1 LSVTNHNAVDSYL
14 GFAHQTLSALTLLLD
29 AGDDESV
36 TLELTD
42 DVTVHHPSPHTPH
55 APVDTR
61 HQISHTIG
69 ASPAEMTL
77 KSVKLWKTIGIWA
90 AEYDEK
96 ERYILV
102 TCAPICQEL
111 KCLADN
117 TNRGPLQTLLEEE
130 ARRVVHEHDQKLHK
144 HQDREPACKAFL
156 SLNGKVREALLS
168 RIILCAH
175 SPNIALVD
183 GVLDNLL
190 KNLATPEKRHLII
203 VRLREFWFNRVTKS
217 LSGELPRR
225 ITKRELQQQI
235 EEIHNEVTGPG
246 LPDNFGDLK
255 PPVDSETPDLMRKQI
270 ELVDGGAK
278 RIVRARKVRWQ
289 SRNQRQRWMDEKVT
303 FWAQLDKFD
312 QKLIDAWS
320 DRHGPMCDDTVAA
333 SESDKRRR
341 GCEILDWTHNDAAST
356 LIQVG
361 TKVAPPF
368 LVQGTYQQLADER
381 RVGWHPDYE
390 TLLPTPEKTDEDN

>member
-1 LSVTNHNAVDSYL
+1 MGVTDHSAVDSYL
-14 GFAHQTLSALTLLLD
+14 GFAHQTLSALTLLLT

-42 DVTVHHPSPHTPH
+42 DVTLHHASPDEP
-55 APVDTR
+55 ADTR

-69 ASPAEMTL
+69 KSPAELTL

-90 AEYDEK
+90 AEYDEN
-96 ERYILV
+96 EHYVLV
-102 TCAPICQEL
+102 TCAPVCQEL
-111 KCLADN
+111 KCLANNSDH
-117 TNRGPLQTLLEEE
+117 GPLQVLLEDE
-130 ARRVVHEHDQKLHK
+130 AARVVQEHDQELHK
-144 HQDREPACKAFL
+144 HQDRTPGCKAFL
-156 SLNGKVREALLS
+156 SIDSKVREALMS
-168 RIILCAH
+168 RIFLCAE
-175 SPNIALVD
+175 SPNITLID

-255 PPVDSETPDLMRKQI
+255 PPADSEMPDIMRRQI
-270 ELVDGGAK
+270 ELVAGGAR
-278 RIVRARKVRWQ
+278 RITRARRVRWQ

-312 QKLIDAWS
+312 QRLIDAWS
-320 DRHGPMCDDTVAA
+320 DQHGPMCDDTAA
-333 SESDKRRR
+333 APETEKQRR
-341 GCEILDWTHNDAAST
+341 GCKILDWTHNDAAST
-356 LIQVG
+356 LIKVG
-361 TKVAPPF
+361 TKVAPSF

-390 TLLPTPEKTDEDN
+390 ALLPKCEDPDEDD

>member
-1 LSVTNHNAVDSYL
+1 MSVTNHSAVDSNL
-14 GFAHQTLSALTLLLD
+14 GFAHQTLSALTLLLN
-29 AGDDESV
+29 ARDDESV

-42 DVTVHHPSPHTPH
+42 DVTVHHASPDELP
-55 APVDTR
+55 DTR
-61 HQISHTIG
+61 HQISHTMSE
-69 ASPAEMTL
+69 APAELTL

-96 ERYILV
+96 AHYVLV

-111 KCLADN
+111 KCLTYNSD
-117 TNRGPLQTLLEEE
+117 RSPLQTLLEAE
-130 ARRVVHEHDQKLHK
+130 AARVVQEHDQKLHK
-144 HQDREPACKAFL
+144 HQDRAPGCKAFL
-156 SLNGKVREALLS
+156 SLDIKVREALMS
-168 RIILCAH
+168 RIFLYAE
-175 SPNIALVD
+175 SPNITHID

-217 LSGELPRR
+217 LSGELLRR
-225 ITKRELQQQI
+225 ITKRELQQRI

-255 PPVDSETPDLMRKQI
+255 PPADSETPDMMRKQI
-270 ELVDGGAK
+270 ELVDGGAR
-278 RIVRARKVRWQ
+278 RITRARKVRWQ

-320 DRHGPMCDDTVAA
+320 DRHGPMCDDTAAA
-333 SESDKRRR
+333 SETEKRLR
-341 GCEILDWTHNDAAST
+341 GCEILDWTHNDAPST

-361 TKVAPPF
+361 TKVAPNF
-368 LVQGTYQQLADER
+368 LVQGTFQQLADER

-390 TLLPTPEKTDEDN
+390 TLLPKPEDPDENN